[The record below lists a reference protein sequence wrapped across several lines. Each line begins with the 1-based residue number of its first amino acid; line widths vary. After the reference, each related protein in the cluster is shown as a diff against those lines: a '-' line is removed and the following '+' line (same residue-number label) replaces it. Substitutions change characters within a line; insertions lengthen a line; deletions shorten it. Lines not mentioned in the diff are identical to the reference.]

1 MAFRIQDL
9 LRELNPR
16 RIFIPIALG
25 FVVVSYMLYGN
36 LTKERYREIGPNLG
50 NYAWTDLNANNQPDD
65 GEFFRVGPG
74 SGTHELITYREVLGQ
89 INWTWASTAWLFVAF
104 LMMVLRDAAYM
115 YRIRLLTDGVI
126 NWRNSFNVIMLWEFA
141 SAVSPSLVGG
151 TAVALFIINKE
162 GVNTGKSA
170 AIVLTTALLDE
181 LFYVL
186 TVPVVLLT
194 VSWAALFPI
203 SMEKEFFG
211 LTLGTVGIFVFAYVV
226 LALYSALLI
235 WGVFINPRGLKWL
248 AIKLFS
254 LPFLRKWRSEA
265 VTTGDEIIA
274 ASREFK
280 GRGIWF
286 WLKAYGATVLSW
298 TGRYWV
304 VNFIILAF
312 TPVGNHMLVYARQ
325 LVMFAILLL
334 SPTPGGSGIAEFA
347 FSGFFHDMIPIGLAA
362 TLALIWRLVSYYP
375 YLFIGTIVLPRWLKR
390 KFAHEKTPVSP
401 S

>member
-16 RIFIPIALG
+16 RILLPIGLG
-25 FVVVSYMLYGN
+25 LVVVSYMLYGN
-36 LTKERYREIGPNLG
+36 LTKVRYREVPAGTGDHAWVDLNHNGQTEDAEYVTAGPEGG
-50 NYAWTDLNANNQPDD
+50 NYQ
-65 GEFFRVGPG
+65 R
-74 SGTHELITYREVLGQ
+74 ITYRDVLSE
-89 INWTWASTAWLFVAF
+89 INWTWASTAWIGVAL
-104 LMMVLRDAAYM
+104 LMMLLRDVAYM

-126 NWRNSFNVIMLWEFA
+126 KWRDSFNVIMLWEFA

-151 TAVALFIINKE
+151 TAVALFIINRE

-194 VSWAALFPI
+194 VSTATLFPI
-203 SMEKEFFG
+203 SLEKEFFG

-226 LALYSALLI
+226 LAVYSALLI

-248 AIKLFS
+248 VIKLAS
-254 LPFLRKWRSEA
+254 MPFLRRWRHDA
-265 VTTGDEIIA
+265 VQMGDEIIA
-274 ASREFK
+274 ASREFR
-280 GRGIWF
+280 GRGIVF

-298 TGRYWV
+298 TGRFWV

-312 TPVGNHMLVYARQ
+312 TPVGSHMLLYARQ

-362 TLALIWRLVSYYP
+362 SLALIWRLISYYP

-390 KFAHEKTPVSP
+390 RFGH
-401 S
+401 